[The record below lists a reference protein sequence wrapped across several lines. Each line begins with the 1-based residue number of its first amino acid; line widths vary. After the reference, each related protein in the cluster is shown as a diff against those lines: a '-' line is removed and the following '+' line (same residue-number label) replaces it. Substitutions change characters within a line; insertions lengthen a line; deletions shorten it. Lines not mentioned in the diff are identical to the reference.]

1 MVHGAHCIV
10 CATGISSIDTAVPE
24 FVSCEPLRGEC
35 LMTRVREFVSVCAF
49 SVAIAI
55 AAAGCHKKVAPPAPA
70 PPPAPQALTED
81 QIFAQK
87 SLAQLNAERPLADVY
102 FDLDESTIRDD
113 AKGPLQR
120 NADFMKRWTS
130 TQVSLEGHAD
140 ERGSAEYNL
149 GLGSRRAD
157 AVKQYLVS
165 LGVGGNRIIVVS
177 KGKEQPVCAD
187 HNETCWQQN
196 RRDHF
201 VITA

>member
-1 MVHGAHCIV
+1 VV
-10 CATGISSIDTAVPE
+10 QT
-24 FVSCEPLRGEC
+24 
-35 LMTRVREFVSVCAF
+35 
-49 SVAIAI
+49 
-55 AAAGCHKKVAPPAPA
+55 
-70 PPPAPQALTED
+70 PPPPPRTPPPPPPTPPPPPPALTED

-87 SLAQLNAERPLADVY
+87 SLAQLNGEKPLADVY

-120 NADFMKRWTS
+120 NADWLKRWTS

-165 LGVGGNRIIVVS
+165 LGVPGNRITVVS
-177 KGKEQPVCAD
+177 KGKEQPVCTD
-187 HNETCWQQN
+187 HVESCWQQN
-196 RRDHF
+196 RRGHF
-201 VITA
+201 VITAK